1 MAKPSV
7 QIGNETRL
15 MTNDELAQHELD
27 NAAELVEREVRTDAA
42 NARAT
47 ALNKLEALGLTPAEI
62 AALIGA

>member
-27 NAAELVEREVRTDAA
+27 NAAELVEREVTTDAA

-62 AALIGA
+62 AALVGA